1 MTQIIL
7 TASVILLVLYII
19 REYLIKLLTFI
30 FDQFFGRIIDAFMKW
45 LDPVTSFFL
54 NSQSILG
61 GRIDIFRLLGS
72 LFLFALTIGLS
83 VVNYVLVFFGMEL
96 LIPGEIHLG
105 AAGFSAAALASI
117 SVVLLELALGFI
129 LLELLGI
136 TDLLGWHSW
145 PPRTK
150 WILGIA
156 AGVFLLMVIA
166 GEAGVALYRIYQ
178 VGVEEPGQLQ
188 GISRLMSQMPYW
200 VTFLFAIG
208 VPVVTAISAFSLRD
222 MLLIVGWVAVTI
234 PLVVCKIL
242 QLLLQVIHSIITHI
256 DDFLTAILM
265 VLTWPIEILVSFIVF
280 ILVKLRVVPVVILFV
295 FLLLQAAAC
304 VERADLAANPGS
316 KNRFVVVLMDNSG
329 SFRSY
334 ISRAVTNCGRYVD
347 SLSYGDAFTLLL
359 IDAESLRGD
368 KPPYVET
375 TWLPIAQTHIVRKD
389 VRAHSAAIK
398 DSIKRKVE
406 SITSLPRARAT
417 DLFGAIVR
425 AAKLLAQDSTKF
437 SRHLLIFSDMQDT
450 QGQGLLQGTTLSDVH
465 VRLLF
470 VDVPSEKARRNVE
483 SWQKKL
489 AELGAAEVLVY
500 NPDQSETIRTY
511 SLPKQ

>member
-7 TASVILLVLYII
+7 TASIILLVLYII

-45 LDPVTSFFL
+45 LDPVTSFFS

-61 GRIDIFRLLGS
+61 NRIDIFRVLGS

-83 VVNYVLVFFGMEL
+83 VANYVLVFFGMEL

-105 AAGFSAAALASI
+105 AAGFPAAALASI

-178 VGVEEPGQLQ
+178 VGVEEPGQLH
-188 GISRLMSQMPYW
+188 GIPRLMSQMPYW

-222 MLLIVGWVAVTI
+222 MLLIVGWVVVTI
-234 PLVVCKIL
+234 PLIFCKIL
-242 QLLLQVIHSIITHI
+242 QLVLEILHSIITHI
-256 DDFLTAILM
+256 DDFLSAILM

-280 ILVKLRVVPVVILFV
+280 ILVKLKVVPVLVLFV
-295 FLLLQAAAC
+295 FLLLQVSGC
-304 VERADLAANPGS
+304 GERTDVTTNVIP

-334 ISRAVTNCGRYVD
+334 ISRAVTNCERYVD

-359 IDAESLRGD
+359 IDAESLRGE

-389 VRAHSAAIK
+389 VRAHSTATK
-398 DSIKRKVE
+398 DSIKRKVA
-406 SITSLPRARAT
+406 SIASLPRARAT
-417 DLFGAIVR
+417 DLIGAIVR
-425 AAKLLAQDSTKF
+425 AAKLLTPDSAKF

-450 QGQGLLQGTTLSDVH
+450 RGQEFLRGTTLSGVR

-470 VDVPSEKARRNVE
+470 VDVPSEQARRNVE
-483 SWQKKL
+483 SWRMKL
-489 AELGAAEVLVY
+489 AELGAEEVLVF
-500 NPDQSETIRTY
+500 NPDQSETIRTH
-511 SLPKQ
+511 SLPKH